1 MQEQELQEELTL
13 SDGQTEG
20 LPDLDRLQNTQ
31 AETVGLQTFSQ
42 TATSDRYYTKEEF
55 QGCFSDFLT
64 FLKSPQTS
72 ADAFE
77 ALRAEGQQLAAEK
90 VFEMAQNYKF
100 MRFLIDKRTRLMHD
114 MAVIGLFMGCE
125 ANAIV
130 YNWTGISLFEK
141 GKIWLRGKIKQRAQ
155 AVQSQGKRSVWGF
168 LARRGAEKQP
178 KPESSQETSAA

>member
-20 LPDLDRLQNTQ
+20 LPELEQLNNQ
-31 AETVGLQTFSQ
+31 AETAGLQTFSQ
-42 TATSDRYYTKEEF
+42 TTSDRYYTKEEF
-55 QGCFSDFLT
+55 QGCFTDFLT

-77 ALRAEGQQLAAEK
+77 ALRAEGQQLAADK

-100 MRFLIDKRTRLMHD
+100 LRFLIDKRTRLMHD

-141 GKIWLRGKIKQRAQ
+141 GKIWLKSKIKQRAQ
-155 AVQSQGKRSVWGF
+155 SVQSQGKRSVWGF
-168 LARRGAEKQP
+168 LARRGAEKPQ
-178 KPESSQETSAA
+178 KPESSQESSAA